1 MHVAPAYISDTISW
15 FYRFLLKCPDQPQ
28 DAPLYNPA
36 RRFEPAALFLCPFLS
51 LALKEWHEIDGKSI
65 ESCLLLQL
73 QKTWIRCRLAGG
85 RSLVNLKFLGKK
97 NLFTSSLTNWCHLFC
112 SWPMGWCIFSTLV
125 SRVIITWK
133 RWKSAGLKSFGEHPH
148 QSTMCLYWHLQPS
161 LRFQLVMRRL
171 LSTMLSQWPLFSST
185 VWKND
190 YCGKRNRD
198 GNGIGRQRQ
207 RRGRRR
213 QN

>member
-73 QKTWIRCRLAGG
+73 QKTWIRCWLAGG

-97 NLFTSSLTNWCHLFC
+97 NLFMLNSSLKCPWQTDATCSALDQWVDAFSPHSCRVLSLPGSGGSLPAWSRSGSIRTSRQCACTGTYSPVYGSSWWCAGCYPPC
-112 SWPMGWCIFSTLV
+112 SHSGHCSPAPCGRTTIVEKETETEMG
-125 SRVIITWK
+125 
-133 RWKSAGLKSFGEHPH
+133 
-148 QSTMCLYWHLQPS
+148 
-161 LRFQLVMRRL
+161 
-171 LSTMLSQWPLFSST
+171 
-185 VWKND
+185 
-190 YCGKRNRD
+190 
-198 GNGIGRQRQ
+198 
-207 RRGRRR
+207 
-213 QN
+213 